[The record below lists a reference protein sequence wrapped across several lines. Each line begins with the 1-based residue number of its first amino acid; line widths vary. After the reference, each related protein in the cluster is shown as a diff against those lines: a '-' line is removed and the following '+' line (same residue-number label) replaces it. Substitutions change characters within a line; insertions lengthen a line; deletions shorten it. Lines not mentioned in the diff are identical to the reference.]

1 MRREA
6 PPGRVPAASAAGNT
20 SEGLSGDERRIST
33 VRATGRQGMK
43 RFRGIALILV
53 ALLAFS
59 AVSVS
64 AQKTTITYW
73 QYFYQTKVDLMD
85 ELIKS
90 FMAKNPDI
98 KVEQVTFPYE
108 SYNQKVAASVPA
120 GEGPDLINLFCGW
133 LPMYVKAGYLQE
145 LPKTDFSADYMKST
159 YYPFVVENVDF
170 NGKLYSVPTA
180 VRTLA
185 LIWNKKL
192 FKEAGLDPNV
202 PPKTLD
208 ELAAFAK
215 KLSKYDAQGNLIQAG
230 LAMQTNGQ
238 GHSWIREVLFR
249 QFGNTPYD
257 AAYRKVQ
264 YNTPEAAAALQWYMD
279 RIMKDKVGYPNFATD
294 DVTAFKA
301 QKAAMNI
308 DGSFRIATL
317 NAVKDLEWGA
327 AELPTNKGIK
337 SNFASFWTHSIVA
350 GVSGKKLEASVKF
363 LKYITSPEAMEL
375 MLARVGELPAN
386 PKIGEA
392 HKNDPYVS
400 VFLKGLPY
408 AKATAYVDEAGQR
421 TLFVDMVDEIN
432 LKGAKVTDVLKATAA
447 KEQKLI
453 DDFWK

>member
-1 MRREA
+1 M
-6 PPGRVPAASAAGNT
+6 N
-20 SEGLSGDERRIST
+20 
-33 VRATGRQGMK
+33 

-53 ALLAFS
+53 ALLVFSTGAAF
-59 AVSVS
+59 

-73 QYFYQTKVDLMD
+73 QYFYQSKVELMD
-85 ELIKS
+85 VLIKQ
-90 FMAKNPDI
+90 FMDKNPDI

-108 SYNQKVAASVPA
+108 SYNQKVAASIPA
-120 GEGPDLINLFCGW
+120 GEGPDVINLFCGW
-133 LPMYVKAGYLQE
+133 MPMYVKAGYLQE
-145 LPKTDFSADYMKST
+145 LPKTDFSADYMKSN

-170 NGKLYSVPTA
+170 GDKYYSAPTA

-208 ELAAFAK
+208 ELAAFARL
-215 KLSKYDAQGNLIQAG
+215 LSKKDAQGNLVQAG
-230 LAMQTNGQ
+230 LAMQPNGQ

-264 YNTPEAAAALQWYMD
+264 YDTPEAATALQWYMD

-337 SNFASFWTHSIVA
+337 SNFASFWTNGIVS
-350 GVSGKKLEASVKF
+350 GVKGKKLEASVKF
-363 LKYITSPEAMEL
+363 LKFLSSPEVMEQWL
-375 MLARVGELPAN
+375 EKVGELPAN
-386 PKIGEA
+386 PKIGEM

-421 TLFVDMVDEIN
+421 TLFVDMVDQIN
-432 LKGAKVTDVLKATAA
+432 LKGSKVADVLKQTAA